1 MTWERVLT
9 HILCNRMYKHVL
21 TRHGILRAQAPC
33 TYYANEKCVSL
44 PQCGQWEWRT
54 HVCDSEI

>member
-9 HILCNRMYKHVL
+9 HILCNRMYKHAL

-44 PQCGQWEWRT
+44 PQWAVG
-54 HVCDSEI
+54 VADSCVR

>member
-33 TYYANEKCVSL
+33 THYANEKCVSL
-44 PQCGQWEWRT
+44 PQWAVG
-54 HVCDSEI
+54 VADSCVRQ